1 MLAHGTDGSSRL
13 SPRAQE
19 RSAGTVPAVGRVV
32 EAVFPTRMGTPFRW
46 LVGSAWAS
54 NLGDG
59 LAVAAGP
66 LLVASQTPD
75 PFLVALAGLL
85 QRLPWLLFGLHAGV
99 LADRL
104 DRRLVV
110 VAVDLVRAG
119 VLAVLVTV
127 LLTGAVS
134 VPVVLVTVFL
144 LGTAEVFA
152 DTTSATLLPM
162 VVPRADLGVGNA
174 RMMTARITMNQLV
187 GPAVG
192 AALFVLGTAWPFGV
206 QAVCLLLSAVLVSRT
221 VVPPLPAPEGPRHL
235 RRDIAEGLRWT
246 WGNPA
251 VRTLTLTIVT
261 FNVTYGAAWSVLV
274 LYASDRLGLG
284 PVGFGL
290 LTTVGALGGIVGT
303 AGYDLLERHVGLV
316 WIMRVGLVVETLTH
330 LGLALT
336 TTPWVAMTIMF
347 VFGAHAFVWGTTS
360 RTVRMRAVPVHLQ
373 GRVGSLYSIGV
384 FGGIVAGQ
392 ALGGVIAR
400 IWGVTGP
407 FWFAFVGSAVIL
419 ALIWRE
425 LAHIAHADD
434 AAVRAG

>member
-1 MLAHGTDGSSRL
+1 
-13 SPRAQE
+13 
-19 RSAGTVPAVGRVV
+19 
-32 EAVFPTRMGTPFRW
+32 MGVPFRW
-46 LVGSAWAS
+46 LVGSSWAS

-66 LLVASQTPD
+66 LLVASQTSD
-75 PFLVALAGLL
+75 PVLVALAGLL

-99 LADRL
+99 LADRV
-104 DRRLVV
+104 DRRRVV
-110 VAVDLVRAG
+110 LAVDVLRAC
-119 VLAVLVTV
+119 VLAVLVGALV
-127 LLTGAVS
+127 TGAVD
-134 VPVVLVTVFL
+134 VTVVLVTVFL

-192 AALFVLGTAWPFGV
+192 AVLFALGTAWPFGV
-206 QAVCLLLSAVLVSRT
+206 QAVCLLLSAVLVSRM
-221 VVPPLPAPEGPRHL
+221 VVPPLPAPEGPRHVG
-235 RRDIAEGLRWT
+235 RDIAEGFRWT

-251 VRTLTLTIVT
+251 VRTLTLAIVS
-261 FNVTYGAAWSVLV
+261 FNVTWGAAWSVLV
-274 LYASDRLGLG
+274 LYAGDRLGLG

-290 LTTVGALGGIVGT
+290 LSTVTALGGIAGT
-303 AGYDLLERHVGLV
+303 AGYDWLERRVGLARL
-316 WIMRVGLVVETLTH
+316 MRVGLVIETLTH

-336 TTPWVAMTIMF
+336 TTPWVAMTVLF

-360 RTVRMRAVPVHLQ
+360 RTVRMRAVPASLQ
-373 GRVGSLYSIGV
+373 GRVGSLYAIGV

-400 IWGVTGP
+400 IWGITGP

-419 ALIWRE
+419 ALIWRQ
-425 LAHIAHADD
+425 LAHVAHADE
-434 AAVRAG
+434 AAVGG

>member
-1 MLAHGTDGSSRL
+1 
-13 SPRAQE
+13 
-19 RSAGTVPAVGRVV
+19 VGRIVD
-32 EAVFPTRMGTPFRW
+32 AVLPARMGTPFRW
-46 LVGSAWAS
+46 LVGSAWVG

-59 LAVAAGP
+59 IALAAGP
-66 LLVASQTPD
+66 LLVASQTSD

-110 VAVDLVRAG
+110 VAVDLLRAFA
-119 VLAVLVTV
+119 LLVLVGALVTGTV
-127 LLTGAVS
+127 S
-134 VPVVLVTVFL
+134 IPVVLVAMFL
-144 LGTAEVFA
+144 LGTAEVFV

-162 VVPRADLGVGNA
+162 VVPRADLGIGNA
-174 RMMTARITMNQLV
+174 RMMTATITMNQLI
-187 GPAVG
+187 GPSVG
-192 AALFVLGTAWPFGV
+192 AALFALGMAWPFV
-206 QAVCLLLSAVLVSRT
+206 VETVCVLLGALLISRM
-221 VVPPLPAPEGPRHL
+221 VVPSLSAPEGPRHVG
-235 RRDIAEGLRWT
+235 RDIADGFRWT
-246 WGNPA
+246 WHNPA
-251 VRTLTLTIVT
+251 VRTLTLAIVT

-274 LYASDRLGLG
+274 LYATETLGLG

-290 LTTVGALGGIVGT
+290 LTSVGALGGIAGT
-303 AGYDLLERHVGLV
+303 AGYDWLERHASLAA
-316 WIMRVGLVVETLTH
+316 IMRVGLVVETLTH

-347 VFGAHAFVWGTTS
+347 VFGVHAFVWGTTS
-360 RTVRMRAVPVHLQ
+360 RTVRMRAVPTQLQ

-392 ALGGVIAR
+392 ALGGIIAR
-400 IWGVTGP
+400 IWGITGP

-425 LAHIAHADD
+425 LAHIAHADESSLTS
-434 AAVRAG
+434 A